1 MLEID
6 DVKAARHQGLQEMS
20 ARVRMDDHESR
31 LWFRWNGTECPLP
44 GDALLL
50 AAIQPAMRR
59 GYDLQISHTISEDLL
74 DTLFEVQQHFQQ
86 LDPDLNMIE
95 VRGQQVSQDESRATG
110 QDIGHKSV
118 QSATGVLF
126 DGSVDAF
133 YTFHKNQHEIQTV
146 IYMTDYEGE
155 KEIQQKKNSA
165 IKSAKHR
172 AKDLG
177 MPFVHVQSNL
187 RHFLKTFNNDQELD
201 QVLVIAVIDTLLC
214 GHLEKLVVPGLAPGI
229 TPGPAPGIAPGTNER
244 SVSEPTHE
252 PAPRSDLPLLFDSY
266 LPNSRIHLDHDGAL
280 VEHLDKLESLK
291 DNHTILEALRVCW
304 ENPDRAYNCGRCRKC
319 TRRVSASR
327 LVELLSRDSRLQQ
340 KRTSYSFQ
348 EPPG

>member
-6 DVKAARHQGLQEMS
+6 DVRSVRRLGEEEMS

-31 LWFRWNGTECPLP
+31 LWFKWNGAECPLP
-44 GDALLL
+44 GDAFLL
-50 AAIQPAMRR
+50 ATIQPAMRR
-59 GYDLQISHTISEDLL
+59 GYDLQIRHAISEDLL
-74 DTLFEVQQHFQQ
+74 DTLFEMQQHFQQ
-86 LDPDLNMIE
+86 LDPDLTMIDI
-95 VRGQQVSQDESRATG
+95 RAHQVSQDLPQKPAD
-110 QDIGHKSV
+110 QIQMVHKGEQ

-133 YTFHKNQHEIQTV
+133 YTFHKNQHEINTV
-146 IYMTDYEGE
+146 IYLSDYEGE
-155 KEIQQKKNSA
+155 KEVQQKKNAA
-165 IKSAKHR
+165 IKTAKHR
-172 AKDLG
+172 TKDLG

-201 QVLVIAVIDTLLC
+201 QVLVIAVIDTLLS
-214 GHLEKLVVPGLAPGI
+214 GHVGKLLVPGTGAD
-229 TPGPAPGIAPGTNER
+229 EQQ
-244 SVSEPTHE
+244 VSQHP
-252 PAPRSDLPLLFDSY
+252 PRRELPLLFDSY
-266 LPNSRIHLDHDGAL
+266 LPTSRIQLDQDGAG

-304 ENPDRAYNCGRCRKC
+304 ENPDRAYNCGRCKKC

-340 KRTSYSFQ
+340 KRFSYSFQ
-348 EPPG
+348 ETRGSFST